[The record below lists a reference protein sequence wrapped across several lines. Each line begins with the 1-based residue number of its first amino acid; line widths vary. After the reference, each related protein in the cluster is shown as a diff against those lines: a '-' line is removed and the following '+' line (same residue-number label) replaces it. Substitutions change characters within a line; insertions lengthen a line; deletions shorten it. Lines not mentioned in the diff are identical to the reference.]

1 MLPCRET
8 RGDEEKALESF
19 NTNWKAQRREKV
31 QKRWLG
37 SGAPS
42 LGMLEAQEERDFSQA
57 WKAERIDLLKA
68 VVQTPR
74 EQVARSELK

>member
-1 MLPCRET
+1 M
-8 RGDEEKALESF
+8 
-19 NTNWKAQRREKV
+19 

-74 EQVARSELK
+74 ERVARSELK